1 MQQLTLKACARL
13 RRYGLLARRFSLSVR
28 LQTRKTE
35 PRAGW
40 SRDITFAP
48 ANDNATILAALRPF
62 WQAMQQD
69 TGRANLSKVS
79 VSLSDLYEP
88 QETTPDLFA
97 QPKTP
102 VDTRLSQA
110 IDQLNSRYGKRTL
123 SLGVLPETSS
133 GYVGTKIA
141 FNRIPDLAEFQE

>member
-1 MQQLTLKACARL
+1 MWILHDIADKPTQKRVVGHSRVLDPQHRPSDAAYPIVQQLTLKACARL

-69 TGRANLSKVS
+69 TGRA
-79 VSLSDLYEP
+79 
-88 QETTPDLFA
+88 
-97 QPKTP
+97 
-102 VDTRLSQA
+102 
-110 IDQLNSRYGKRTL
+110 TL
-123 SLGVLPETSS
+123 AAGRPNCP
-133 GYVGTKIA
+133 GGMRA
-141 FNRIPDLAEFQE
+141 GD